1 MGVYDDSEKGE
12 IGPLCEALYTL
23 WSPLSQKGRKDCST
37 GGGDSPITIKNDIQ
51 GCDRGSGVGEFAFI
65 DGDFLLFS
73 TYSVLP
79 KWILI
84 FVLSLDDEED
94 ISYIFPRNNPTSFC
108 PPIHDDDM
116 ISSLR

>member
-1 MGVYDDSEKGE
+1 M
-12 IGPLCEALYTL
+12 
-23 WSPLSQKGRKDCST
+23 SPGWLAPNPQKGRKDCSA
-37 GGGDSPITIKNDIQ
+37 GGGIRQSPKNDIQ
-51 GCDRGSGVGEFAFI
+51 GCNRRSGVGDFAFI

-73 TYSVLP
+73 KYSVLP